1 MTTSYRSELR
11 LSLVRRSSNLLLP
24 FLLHALFLGY
34 LSDLFICL
42 FPMVILMVVLQ
53 LCNLPK
59 LVEEQHHKR

>member
-1 MTTSYRSELR
+1 MH
-11 LSLVRRSSNLLLP
+11 RSSNLLLP

-34 LSDLFICL
+34 LSDLFIWL

-59 LVEEQHHKR
+59 LVEEQHHER